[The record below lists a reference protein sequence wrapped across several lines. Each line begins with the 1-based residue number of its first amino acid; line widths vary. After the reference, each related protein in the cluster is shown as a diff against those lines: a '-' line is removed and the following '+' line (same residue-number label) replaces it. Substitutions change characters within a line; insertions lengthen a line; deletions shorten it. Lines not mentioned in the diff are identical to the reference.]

1 MRGERTHLVHMRH
14 VLVQVIEAACHGEDR
29 DSNEKDPG
37 QAAHPGAIVQA
48 IRGQEDCP
56 HWQTALIQLQQPLI
70 VLQGTI
76 RCSLCMWAGRLP
88 TLADRSHTT
97 SAASHCSAGAK
108 CCSLC
113 MWAAA
118 EHKGACCCCAS
129 PTRAADCVSTGIHL
143 AHLHG
148 TFVDHVAHMFSR
160 GAHMQHVA

>member
-97 SAASHCSAGAK
+97 SAA
-108 CCSLC
+108 
-113 MWAAA
+113 A

-129 PTRAADCVSTGIHL
+129 PTRAAACVSTGIHL

>member
-29 DSNEKDPG
+29 HSNEKDPG
-37 QAAHPGAIVQA
+37 QATHPGAIVQA

-97 SAASHCSAGAK
+97 SAA
-108 CCSLC
+108 
-113 MWAAA
+113 A

>member
-97 SAASHCSAGAK
+97 SAA
-108 CCSLC
+108 
-113 MWAAA
+113 A